1 MVPLKQSLQDWQ
13 TEAFES
19 SLKAE
24 LLALDPALLP
34 LQKGVSCGGYVDGTN
49 MQMTLLS
56 TAATA
61 DRITAKVGV
70 FFNEIIAG
78 CSCGDDPMS
87 EPAYCELCVL
97 IDKQTGMASFSL
109 C

>member
-34 LQKGVSCGGYVDGTN
+34 LQKGASRGGYVDGSN
-49 MQMTLLS
+49 IEITLLS

-61 DRITAKVGV
+61 DQITAKVGV

-87 EPAYCELCVL
+87 ESAYCEVCVL
-97 IDKQTGMASFSL
+97 IDRQTGMASFLL